1 MASKNQFAL
10 QLTKSALN
18 MALNGLNYEDAVRME
33 DRGQTMLAMAFGIN
47 TTIQK

>member
-1 MASKNQFAL
+1 
-10 QLTKSALN
+10 
-18 MALNGLNYEDAVRME
+18 ME